1 MGSSWA
7 SPDEAEFTAGPP
19 AGPGA
24 AAPEPGAE
32 ARDPFADV
40 WGTPTGDDP
49 WLDAD
54 PDAPERGRRGPPN
67 PDR

>member
-24 AAPEPGAE
+24 APEPGAE
-32 ARDPFADV
+32 AHDLFADF
-40 WGTPTGDDP
+40 WSTPTGDGS

-54 PDAPERGRRGPPN
+54 PDAPEPGRPRRPPD